1 MKPEHFQTENN
12 ICVTVKGSFNG
23 CYFIPY
29 KYNSILPPKTDYI
42 KAKSG
47 HAGGLTVDFLSP
59 TSVVLRFDNVD
70 MWKVNM
76 SNIKYVIDSNDYYSH
91 VESLYPVVRYIFPFD
106 TYIHPSIAER
116 KNDST
121 YIFFIYERLASA
133 IGNGGLEDI
142 GSVNGTGLA
151 DKRMERDSLL
161 RRVMEPYP
169 LRINR
174 NRLDTLYSM
183 TYHKS
188 HFTY

>member
-1 MKPEHFQTENN
+1 MDLSQKEFNVYLVFNVIFDKKMRRYIWFLVLLLLLLFIPSTIFLFFIMKPEHFQTENN

-59 TSVVLRFDNVD
+59 TNVVLRFDNVD

-121 YIFFIYERLASA
+121 YIFFHL
-133 IGNGGLEDI
+133 
-142 GSVNGTGLA
+142 
-151 DKRMERDSLL
+151 
-161 RRVMEPYP
+161 
-169 LRINR
+169 
-174 NRLDTLYSM
+174 
-183 TYHKS
+183 
-188 HFTY
+188 

>member
-1 MKPEHFQTENN
+1 MSIKRLYDSIFGYAKH
-12 ICVTVKGSFNG
+12 
-23 CYFIPY
+23 YF
-29 KYNSILPPKTDYI
+29 
-42 KAKSG
+42 
-47 HAGGLTVDFLSP
+47 AGT
-59 TSVVLRFDNVD
+59 
-70 MWKVNM
+70 
-76 SNIKYVIDSNDYYSH
+76 
-91 VESLYPVVRYIFPFD
+91 
-106 TYIHPSIAER
+106 
-116 KNDST
+116 
-121 YIFFIYERLASA
+121 ERLASA

-174 NRLDTLYSM
+174 NRLDTLYGM